1 MSYINHRKKGMGR
14 WGGGVAPS
22 ILVLY
27 CYWFL
32 VWCMYGTH
40 SCLVFGYDLLANWG
54 FFWWCTVFFVNLS
67 SCVHFLQFAIK
78 WHDAWPMF
86 FAQVTL
92 RDLFMYLV
100 FVSWCDNVHIF
111 YSWLGTWSIHVLMYL
126 YLSLIFIR
134 MFSTNLGGNV
144 KQYSMTEKKW

>member
-1 MSYINHRKKGMGR
+1 M
-14 WGGGVAPS
+14 GGGSTLHIGTLLLLISGMVYVRYSFMSS
-22 ILVLY
+22 IWLWSAGQLRIFFYDVQYFLLT
-27 CYWFL
+27 FL
-32 VWCMYGTH
+32 VVCIF
-40 SCLVFGYDLLANWG
+40 CN
-54 FFWWCTVFFVNLS
+54 
-67 SCVHFLQFAIK
+67 FLQFAIK

-134 MFSTNLGGNV
+134 MFFTNLGGNV

>member
-1 MSYINHRKKGMGR
+1 MI
-14 WGGGVAPS
+14 
-22 ILVLY
+22 
-27 CYWFL
+27 YWPIEDFFDDVQYFLLTFL
-32 VWCMYGTH
+32 VVCIF
-40 SCLVFGYDLLANWG
+40 CN
-54 FFWWCTVFFVNLS
+54 
-67 SCVHFLQFAIK
+67 FLQFAIK

-92 RDLFMYLV
+92 HDLFMYLV
-100 FVSWCDNVHIF
+100 FVSWCDDVHIF

-144 KQYSMTEKKW
+144 KQYSMTEKKWSFNWCNFFYGFNADLNDYFFVNESR